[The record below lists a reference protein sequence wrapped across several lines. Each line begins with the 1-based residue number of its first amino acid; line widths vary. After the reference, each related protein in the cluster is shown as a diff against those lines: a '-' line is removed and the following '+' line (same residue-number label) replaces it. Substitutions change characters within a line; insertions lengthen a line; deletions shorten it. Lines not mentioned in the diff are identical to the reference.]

1 VPLPGEFRSGVHRGR
16 FSPTD
21 GQLYV
26 SGMQGWG
33 TYAIEDG
40 CFQRVRYTGE
50 SAQLPTGIHVHEN
63 GVLVR
68 FAEPLDPAVA
78 SDAANHF
85 VQSWNYRYGP
95 AYGSPE
101 FSSRHRSM
109 RGHDV
114 MKIDSAYV
122 LEDGRTLFLE
132 LPDVQPV
139 NQLYLRL
146 QSNAGVFQDVF
157 ATVNALD
164 EPFSAFP
171 GHRPLAKTIEPH
183 PIHADLAMATRSV
196 PNPHRSKIAGA
207 RNVTVKTAGNLSF
220 ATRTL
225 RVRAGEPIALTL
237 SNPDVVPHNWALLRP
252 GTLEAVGTLADRL
265 ISDPDAALRHYI
277 PETDDVLAY
286 IDVVSP
292 REKSTIWFE
301 APAQPGR
308 YPYLCTFPGHW
319 KAMNGELIVEA
330 PIDRSA
336 PVR

>member
-1 VPLPGEFRSGVHRGR
+1 
-16 FSPTD
+16 
-21 GQLYV
+21 
-26 SGMQGWG
+26 
-33 TYAIEDG
+33 
-40 CFQRVRYTGE
+40 
-50 SAQLPTGIHVHEN
+50 
-63 GVLVR
+63 
-68 FAEPLDPAVA
+68 
-78 SDAANHF
+78 
-85 VQSWNYRYGP
+85 
-95 AYGSPE
+95 
-101 FSSRHRSM
+101 M